1 MTLPNLIILYVKD
14 TKASTAFYRKLFGR
28 DPAFEA
34 PNFTAFPLDGGFT
47 LGLWA
52 EANVKP
58 QMPGSRA
65 RGEIGVTIAGDG
77 AVAAK
82 YEEWR
87 TEGYDIEQPLTA
99 MDFGPTFVI
108 SDIDGHRIRVCEPDK

>member
-14 TKASTAFYRKLFGR
+14 TKASTAFYRRLFGR
-28 DPAFEA
+28 EPAVEA

-58 QMPGSRA
+58 DA
-65 RGEIGVTIAGDG
+65 RGSGARSEIAFTLDGKG

-82 YEEWR
+82 YEQWKAD
-87 TEGYDIEQPLTA
+87 GYDIEQPLTT

-108 SDIDGHRIRVCEPDK
+108 NDIDGHRIRVCEPDK